1 MCAKIK
7 YESIEKPRESF
18 VQRFK
23 KNWNRAEIGTQ
34 ASNLSYTTVLS
45 LVPFLAVFLMFAK
58 FFGQLYGWT
67 ENLKKMIL
75 QYATLGTA
83 QDFAQGLDAA
93 IERLSFENV
102 GWFGLAATLFT
113 TMIML
118 NTISVTLQ
126 KVAGVSEQR
135 SWTKRLIIYISIVIL
150 GPVGCA
156 ALLAF
161 TTSRYSVIG
170 LFLSS
175 WALAT
180 FYLCAL
186 LFLIYKFVPNR
197 HFNTWFTLGA
207 ATLTSIALMILQAG
221 FTWSSQNLLNYNQ
234 VYGSLASFPL
244 FLLWLYLVW
253 YTILLGAILVAT
265 LTPMGEDKTQKHFL
279 KIETLRPPH

>member
-1 MCAKIK
+1 M
-7 YESIEKPRESF
+7 R
-18 VQRFK
+18 
-23 KNWNRAEIGTQ
+23 KNQ
-34 ASNLSYTTVLS
+34 
-45 LVPFLAVFLMFAK
+45 
-58 FFGQLYGWT
+58 
-67 ENLKKMIL
+67 L

-113 TMIML
+113 T
-118 NTISVTLQ
+118 
-126 KVAGVSEQR
+126 
-135 SWTKRLIIYISIVIL
+135 
-150 GPVGCA
+150 
-156 ALLAF
+156 
-161 TTSRYSVIG
+161 SRYSVIG
-170 LFLSS
+170 
-175 WALAT
+175 
-180 FYLCAL
+180 

-221 FTWSSQNLLNYNQ
+221 FAWSSQNLLNYNQ